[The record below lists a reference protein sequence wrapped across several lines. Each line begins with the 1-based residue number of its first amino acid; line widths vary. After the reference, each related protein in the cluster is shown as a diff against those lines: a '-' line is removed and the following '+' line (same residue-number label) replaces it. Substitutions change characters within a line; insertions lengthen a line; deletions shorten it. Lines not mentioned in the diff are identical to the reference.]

1 MSPRLALSLFE
12 VNFEGIF
19 LGLMALKS
27 ITAKNSKNPKT
38 RKTKSRVTFLVRDV
52 SILEDGCLDSE
63 EGFDKNRPI

>member
-1 MSPRLALSLFE
+1 
-12 VNFEGIF
+12 
-19 LGLMALKS
+19 MALKT